1 MKHEAARERRD
12 EVLIYVDHCT
22 NACGALG
29 LVHAYGHRDLGR
41 AVLPI
46 GFEATLVLGG
56 YAFWLGIMSAVSAVA
71 IAVVRARSGK
81 RREFSFIVL
90 PSVVALL
97 GLAVL
102 LCLVLI
108 WQLALQ

>member
-1 MKHEAARERRD
+1 MKHEAASKRRD
-12 EVLIYVDHCT
+12 EVLVMLIV
-22 NACGALG
+22 ARML
-29 LVHAYGHRDLGR
+29 
-41 AVLPI
+41 AVLSVLFTLMAIEIWGVQYLPI

-97 GLAVL
+97 GLD
-102 LCLVLI
+102 
-108 WQLALQ
+108 LAARVAMMVRPVR